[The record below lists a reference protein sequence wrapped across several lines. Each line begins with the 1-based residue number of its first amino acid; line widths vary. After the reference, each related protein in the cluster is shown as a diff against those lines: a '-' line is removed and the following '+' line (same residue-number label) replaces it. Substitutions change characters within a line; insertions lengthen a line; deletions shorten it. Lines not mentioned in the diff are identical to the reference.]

1 MEDGNIESKNIT
13 QYPLRLWYE
22 GDFYSDFRV
31 YDNTASPEAHFRFQ
45 RYGGTE
51 AIPAAIPSNADMA
64 DLRGW
69 AYDGSSLLY
78 ATSIQMYTVGTVAT
92 NNITGVLHFEVRDTG
107 VGATYTTMT
116 LDGSD
121 QSFHVNEINE
131 YTGSVGVTIEGVK
144 MIDSYVVLPEVTAPA
159 GTPADDKIYFKNNT
173 TTYDLTAGGSSY
185 WDRSSAGVLS
195 PTTSGD
201 DVLIDGHIY
210 LNTHSGDSSGHVDRY
225 IYWGDDGD
233 WDTRLGEGSDDN
245 LLLYVGGAS
254 ILDIHPTRM
263 YHNVGST
270 MQADTQTQIQLVRF
284 DDDHRVQFVTFSDT
298 NYNRASVDGF
308 RYGTFT
314 STYEVSPT
322 DAWIIFFSGHLYDGT
337 SELEVARVG
346 LYGEGTPSTGSASGQ
361 IRFYTRETTGS
372 LTEQVRIQPSGLIY
386 MYNLGSDDTE
396 DHVIAI
402 DDATGLLS
410 KRSVA
415 SIGGGGYWDRSSA
428 GVLSPTTS
436 GDDVLIDGNIYL
448 DTNVSTSA
456 GHVDRY
462 IYWGDDSDG
471 WDTFIGEY
479 IDDTLVFFAGGSQAF
494 SISSTS
500 MNIFHNL
507 AIYENTFINTNSGGS
522 AGHSAKYIYWGDD
535 GDWDTYIYESA
546 DDVLDFV
553 IGGNLIME
561 LTDAGVDILYALY
574 HDAHIFLNTHE
585 TDSSGATHVDRYI
598 YWGDTGDW
606 DTYIGEDSDDS
617 LVIYVGSNNTL
628 DIHPT
633 RVYHNQGSTYQS
645 MSVAMRI
652 LGSDADANINYLIHS
667 DQTYH
672 EANINAYR
680 YGSYPSAGTDTS
692 PPSSSQILFIR
703 GWVYDGA
710 SDLEVARFGIYQNGA
725 VSSGSASG
733 DFAWYTRETT
743 GSLTERMRLDSSGDL
758 FLHYITNDE
767 AETNL
772 LAYDTAT
779 GIVTYRSV
787 ASLGGGGYWDRTSDG
802 VLSPDTSTDHILLSS
817 NVYFDSQ
824 VTISHL
830 SRYIYWGDPTDGWD
844 TYIYESS
851 DDVLDFVA
859 GSATTFQ
866 INSTALTLGTGKY
879 ISMDEIDIR
888 DGSTKVFYYDFTQS
902 IVRIGENAGNDSIT
916 GDDNVLIGYN
926 AGLLIGNG
934 VANVAIGF
942 NTLTT
947 NVSASYCV
955 AIGNYA
961 SEKRT
966 VGAYTVAIGHY
977 AGRYADSGYR
987 NTFIGG
993 FAGQG
998 NTGTTPTGSDNTFIG
1013 YAAGQVYTTGGNNV
1027 GIGRNALNDL
1037 LTGGNNTAI
1046 GVQALETL
1054 QGGNFNTAIGYYAGK
1069 SVLSGSYNTAVGY
1082 GAVQT
1087 NSTQSYNTAVGYGAL
1102 NKTLSGNNTAIGYN
1116 AGNSSLGSSNVLI
1129 GAYSGDHID
1138 GSYNVFVGRYA
1149 GYGNASSAGSTAAYN
1164 VAVGDQAL
1172 NELGDG
1178 QYNLVIGKSAGYDIE
1193 DGSYNLLIGNLVDI
1207 DTSGQD
1213 YVFRLGYDTRY
1224 LLEGDLTASSEW
1236 VGSSYEA
1243 RFETIVGYTDNVT
1256 IDEGQPRLVKKAQVL
1271 YTNTTQTT
1279 IITLP
1284 AGAVIWDIQVEV
1296 VTAFTGT
1303 GTDLLDIGVTGTG
1316 NRYEDDL
1323 DVSSTGWK
1331 TLTLSN
1337 VPDRMTGST
1346 AITFQY
1352 FDQNSDAGAGEA
1364 AVYIIY
1370 SLH

>member
-1 MEDGNIESKNIT
+1 
-13 QYPLRLWYE
+13 
-22 GDFYSDFRV
+22 
-31 YDNTASPEAHFRFQ
+31 
-45 RYGGTE
+45 
-51 AIPAAIPSNADMA
+51 
-64 DLRGW
+64 
-69 AYDGSSLLY
+69 
-78 ATSIQMYTVGTVAT
+78 
-92 NNITGVLHFEVRDTG
+92 
-107 VGATYTTMT
+107 
-116 LDGSD
+116 
-121 QSFHVNEINE
+121 
-131 YTGSVGVTIEGVK
+131 
-144 MIDSYVVLPEVTAPA
+144 
-159 GTPADDKIYFKNNT
+159 
-173 TTYDLTAGGSSY
+173 
-185 WDRSSAGVLS
+185 
-195 PTTSGD
+195 
-201 DVLIDGHIY
+201 
-210 LNTHSGDSSGHVDRY
+210 
-225 IYWGDDGD
+225 
-233 WDTRLGEGSDDN
+233 
-245 LLLYVGGAS
+245 
-254 ILDIHPTRM
+254 
-263 YHNVGST
+263 
-270 MQADTQTQIQLVRF
+270 
-284 DDDHRVQFVTFSDT
+284 
-298 NYNRASVDGF
+298 
-308 RYGTFT
+308 
-314 STYEVSPT
+314 
-322 DAWIIFFSGHLYDGT
+322 
-337 SELEVARVG
+337 
-346 LYGEGTPSTGSASGQ
+346 
-361 IRFYTRETTGS
+361 
-372 LTEQVRIQPSGLIY
+372 
-386 MYNLGSDDTE
+386 
-396 DHVIAI
+396 
-402 DDATGLLS
+402 
-410 KRSVA
+410 
-415 SIGGGGYWDRSSA
+415 
-428 GVLSPTTS
+428 
-436 GDDVLIDGNIYL
+436 
-448 DTNVSTSA
+448 
-456 GHVDRY
+456 
-462 IYWGDDSDG
+462 
-471 WDTFIGEY
+471 
-479 IDDTLVFFAGGSQAF
+479 
-494 SISSTS
+494 
-500 MNIFHNL
+500 
-507 AIYENTFINTNSGGS
+507 
-522 AGHSAKYIYWGDD
+522 
-535 GDWDTYIYESA
+535 
-546 DDVLDFV
+546 
-553 IGGNLIME
+553 
-561 LTDAGVDILYALY
+561 
-574 HDAHIFLNTHE
+574 
-585 TDSSGATHVDRYI
+585 
-598 YWGDTGDW
+598 
-606 DTYIGEDSDDS
+606 
-617 LVIYVGSNNTL
+617 
-628 DIHPT
+628 
-633 RVYHNQGSTYQS
+633 
-645 MSVAMRI
+645 
-652 LGSDADANINYLIHS
+652 
-667 DQTYH
+667 
-672 EANINAYR
+672 
-680 YGSYPSAGTDTS
+680 
-692 PPSSSQILFIR
+692 
-703 GWVYDGA
+703 
-710 SDLEVARFGIYQNGA
+710 
-725 VSSGSASG
+725 
-733 DFAWYTRETT
+733 
-743 GSLTERMRLDSSGDL
+743 
-758 FLHYITNDE
+758 
-767 AETNL
+767 
-772 LAYDTAT
+772 
-779 GIVTYRSV
+779 
-787 ASLGGGGYWDRTSDG
+787 
-802 VLSPDTSTDHILLSS
+802 
-817 NVYFDSQ
+817 
-824 VTISHL
+824 
-830 SRYIYWGDPTDGWD
+830 
-844 TYIYESS
+844 
-851 DDVLDFVA
+851 
-859 GSATTFQ
+859 
-866 INSTALTLGTGKY
+866 
-879 ISMDEIDIR
+879 MDEIDIR

-993 FAGQG
+993 F
-998 NTGTTPTGSDNTFIG
+998 
-1013 YAAGQVYTTGGNNV
+1013 
-1027 GIGRNALNDL
+1027 
-1037 LTGGNNTAI
+1037 
-1046 GVQALETL
+1046 
-1054 QGGNFNTAIGYYAGK
+1054 GK

-1224 LLEGDLTASSEW
+1224 LLEGDLTASCGW